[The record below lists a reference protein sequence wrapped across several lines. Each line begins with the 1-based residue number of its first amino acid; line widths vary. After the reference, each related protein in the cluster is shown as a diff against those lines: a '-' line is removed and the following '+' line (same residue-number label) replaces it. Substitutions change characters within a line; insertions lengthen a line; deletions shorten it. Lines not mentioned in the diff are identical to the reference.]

1 MTSYIFHD
9 LDPIQKRL
17 VQLAD
22 DLGYVVL
29 AEVTGRSQTDKLARV
44 NLNETD
50 LAPFLVAR
58 TGEDAE
64 DEDDERDDGDGDG
77 DGDPEREE
85 DDDVQDHFGGSIRDA
100 TPADIARAAVRWVQE
115 TAGAQMN
122 STRRRKFKLS
132 AWSPKGDRLIYSARF
147 SCENPD
153 WDAAEEDDELEER
166 RRPPVLVP
174 GSQGLTVLRNPATPA
189 TPGTPPA
196 SDKPSAAM
204 VMLEAIPEGRVWKA
218 LGGGYEHLLTLYE
231 RGFGGLSELQ
241 NEALSMMGGQNRRN
255 QVIIENLADR
265 LITLRVGT
273 ELAENEGREEAAS
286 SRVNQELG
294 KQFISELGGLGRV
307 VATAKFGMAPEMV
320 ELADIVTASPELMDA
335 MRRPEVL
342 KMLRNE
348 KTRKELAGLLVAA
361 AAVPDSP
368 EPPPTPNPP
377 TDLPKAA

>member
-1 MTSYIFHD
+1 MTTYIFHD

-17 VQLAD
+17 VQLAE

-50 LAPFLVAR
+50 LAPFLSAPS
-58 TGEDAE
+58 GDDAE
-64 DEDDERDDGDGDG
+64 DEDDERDDDG

-85 DDDVQDHFGGSIRDA
+85 DDDVQDHFGGPIRDA

-153 WDAAEEDDELEER
+153 WDTAEEDDDLEER

-174 GSQGLTVLRNPATPA
+174 GSGGLTVLRNPANPA
-189 TPGTPPA
+189 AAATPPA

-241 NEALSMMGGQNRRN
+241 NDALSMMGGQNRRN
-255 QVIIENLADR
+255 QVIIESLADR

-348 KTRKELAGLLVAA
+348 KTRKELASLLVAA
-361 AAVPDSP
+361 SAVPDSP

-377 TDLPKAA
+377 TDVPKAA